1 MNWYLMVWKKY
12 AQFRG
17 RSRRKELWMFVLFN
31 TLVGCVLCI
40 IPVLV
45 FLMVFKQQSGYTKVL
60 TAKIVRQDLATVVSG
75 SGQIKPKTQN
85 SGGSTF
91 MTLADKS
98 VVTAEVLMDE
108 TDIVNVQI
116 GQPAEITVD
125 ALPGKTFKGHVTLV
139 GDQARLRSTKIST
152 SQSASGTEEAEDIK
166 AVITLDNP
174 TTELRPGLSC
184 AAKITTAHKAD
195 VLTLPIQALTIHH
208 PASDAPNPV
217 QGVFIV
223 EEDSRGRLWARFV
236 PVTTGITGATDAEV
250 LSGLAQGQ
258 EIVTG
263 PFKTLRDLRGGS
275 RLMRD
280 SAKGVPMSGLML
292 LVSWLGIIFFVLFF
306 IYSLAALIP
315 GCAVG
320 ARRLHDTGKSGW
332 WLLIALLPFVGDV
345 ILTVFWCLNSSPG
358 DNQYGP
364 NPKAA

>member
-1 MNWYLMVWKKY
+1 
-12 AQFRG
+12 
-17 RSRRKELWMFVLFN
+17 
-31 TLVGCVLCI
+31 
-40 IPVLV
+40 
-45 FLMVFKQQSGYTKVL
+45 
-60 TAKIVRQDLATVVSG
+60 
-75 SGQIKPKTQN
+75 
-85 SGGSTF
+85 
-91 MTLADKS
+91 
-98 VVTAEVLMDE
+98 
-108 TDIVNVQI
+108 
-116 GQPAEITVD
+116 
-125 ALPGKTFKGHVTLV
+125 
-139 GDQARLRSTKIST
+139 
-152 SQSASGTEEAEDIK
+152 
-166 AVITLDNP
+166 
-174 TTELRPGLSC
+174 
-184 AAKITTAHKAD
+184 
-195 VLTLPIQALTIHH
+195 
-208 PASDAPNPV
+208 
-217 QGVFIV
+217 
-223 EEDSRGRLWARFV
+223 
-236 PVTTGITGATDAEV
+236 VTTGITGATDAEV